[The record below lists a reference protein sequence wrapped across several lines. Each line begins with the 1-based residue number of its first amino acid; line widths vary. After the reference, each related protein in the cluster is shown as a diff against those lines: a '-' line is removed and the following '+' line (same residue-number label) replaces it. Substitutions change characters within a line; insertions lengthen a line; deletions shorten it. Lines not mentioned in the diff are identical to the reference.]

1 MLRFQSIDRGHPIR
15 VTMAIQRVGVLLLLI
30 FLFSACGP
38 VQQPCDASTCNGCC
52 DMRGMCQCG
61 DGTLGCAV
69 QATHVCCCVH
79 HHRVRRAEWVR
90 DASRQ
95 ASACV

>member
-1 MLRFQSIDRGHPIR
+1 
-15 VTMAIQRVGVLLLLI
+15 
-30 FLFSACGP
+30 
-38 VQQPCDASTCNGCC
+38 
-52 DMRGMCQCG
+52 MRGMCQCG